1 AGRHHEGEG
10 SFDGYAAHAEIDGRS
25 YTLLHDGAEGGRADH
40 RPSLLLSADGDPIAV
55 IDLQP
60 RPAVDAAQFA
70 QACRR
75 LGIELVLAQNGNATS
90 VTRAL
95 AETAGLD
102 VWRGAAEEFVRRA
115 REHGR
120 RVALLTD
127 RGDDAEALAL
137 ADLSVGLAAGLTE
150 PFV

>member
-1 AGRHHEGEG
+1 
-10 SFDGYAAHAEIDGRS
+10 
-25 YTLLHDGAEGGRADH
+25 
-40 RPSLLLSADGDPIAV
+40 GDPIAV

-102 VWRGAAEEFVRRA
+102 VWRGAGEEFVRRA

-150 PFV
+150 PFVPAVDVVVPDLATCAAVFESGAPRDAAAAHPRL